1 MSASIGV
8 QFSSHELEQDLLK
21 HISSNPG
28 IRYRQLL
35 RLTSSSNGKLSYHL
49 AELEDSRR
57 IVIDRKRG
65 VTRYYPLQISD
76 EISKVIGYIRN
87 SVPRKIIS
95 LLIKSNGCT
104 LSEIS
109 AFTMKA
115 PSTTSWHLQRL
126 IKAGIVR
133 KDLFN
138 EIHGTNYKSRFYHI
152 SDKELVENVLTN
164 YIESPLDRAVND
176 YSDLIDEFR

>member
-1 MSASIGV
+1 MTASLGL
-8 QFSSHELEQDLLK
+8 QFSSHELEQNLLE
-21 HISSNPG
+21 HISKNPG

-49 AELEDSRR
+49 AELERSRR
-57 IVIDRKRG
+57 IVVDRKRG

-76 EISKVIGYIRN
+76 EILKIIGCIRN
-87 SVPRKIIS
+87 SVPKQIIS
-95 LLIKSNGCT
+95 LLIKTNGCT

-109 AFTMKA
+109 AFTTKA

-133 KDLFN
+133 KDSLN
-138 EIHGTNYKSRFYHI
+138 EIHGINYKCRFYQI
-152 SDKELVENVLTN
+152 SDKKLVETVLTN
-164 YIESPLDRAVND
+164 YIENALDTTVND
-176 YSDLIDEFR
+176 YSDLIDELR